1 MQRGRAIYPGDCI
14 GITAPASP
22 AELSATWV
30 AVGFLES
37 MGYVV
42 RLGWTA
48 LVQKGFLAGSD
59 GLRAAELNAFFADE
73 SVAAILCLRGGY
85 GAARLLPALDYELIA
100 QHPKL
105 FIGYSDI
112 TALHTALYQRSSL
125 ITVHGPVA
133 VQLPDAAGYT
143 KSVFCAG
150 LRGALGGEVKLP
162 PENTLVPFIA
172 GRAQGRLVGG
182 NLAVLASLV
191 GTPYELDASGCILF
205 LEETGEALYR
215 IDRLLNQ
222 LWQSGLLGRISGLI
236 FGDFTDC
243 NGGAGCCTDEVI
255 RYYANLCAK
264 PTAFGLPVGHGR
276 YNMFLPFG
284 VMTILDCTSETA
296 SLQIA
301 EEYII
306 R

>member
-1 MQRGRAIYPGDCI
+1 MQRGRAIYPGECI
-14 GITAPASP
+14 GITAPSSP
-22 AELSATWV
+22 AELPTTWA
-30 AVGFLES
+30 AVRFLES
-37 MGYVV
+37 LGYIV

-48 LVQKGFLAGSD
+48 LARKGFLAGSD
-59 GLRAAELNAFFADE
+59 RLRAAELNAFFADE

-85 GAARLLPALDYELIA
+85 GAARLLPALDYAMIA
-100 QHPKL
+100 RHPKL

-125 ITVHGPVA
+125 VTIHGPVA
-133 VQLPDAAGYT
+133 VQLPDAAAYT
-143 KSVFCAG
+143 RSMFCAG
-150 LRGALGGEVKLP
+150 LRGTLGGEVKLP
-162 PENTLVPFIA
+162 PENTLVPFVT
-172 GRAQGRLVGG
+172 GQAQGRLVGG

-205 LEETGEALYR
+205 LEEIGEAPYR

-222 LWQSGLLGRISGLI
+222 LWQSGLLGRIGGLI

-243 NGGAGCCTDEVI
+243 NGDSGCGVDEVI

-264 PTAFGLPVGHGR
+264 PTASGLPAGHGM

-284 VMTILDCTSETA
+284 VMTVLDCTSETV
-296 SLQIA
+296 SLKIA